1 LGVNFSECSDFLFSV
16 KFDSCVLDYA
26 SFVRKKLLKT
36 RFTGC
41 SIKHV
46 DFTECDLTKSLFINT
61 DLMGTVFYRTVL
73 KEVNFTSAFNFT
85 IDPVQNNIKKAI
97 FSQAGLAGL
106 LDKYEIVVE

>member
-1 LGVNFSECSDFLFSV
+1 
-16 KFDSCVLDYA
+16 
-26 SFVRKKLLKT
+26 
-36 RFTGC
+36 
-41 SIKHV
+41 
-46 DFTECDLTKSLFINT
+46 
-61 DLMGTVFYRTVL
+61 MGTVFYRTVL